1 VEGRNLGGQAKLSF
15 CEKLFSPNPGGI
27 MLTLYINRRDLSRP
41 KEKQITSPEATKEDE
56 ALDLTLRPKVWEDFV
71 GQKKLKKNLRIIIE
85 AAKKRK
91 ELCTEHLLLYGNS
104 GLGKTT
110 LSHLIAKEMG
120 SDIKITSGPAIEKAG
135 DLAAV
140 LTNLSEGSV
149 LFIDEIHRLYKV
161 IEEFLYPAMEEY
173 KLNIILGKGPMAKT
187 MEVPLPRFTLIG
199 ATTRIALLSSPLR
212 SRFGAIFQL
221 NFYGSEDIEKIIER
235 SAKILN
241 TQIEPEA
248 IKIIAQRSRFTPRVA
263 NRLLKR
269 VRDWAQVEAN
279 GIITEKI
286 AKRALNFLEIDKMG
300 LEKADR
306 KILHTI
312 IKKFNGGPVGLQ
324 AIAASTSSEE
334 DMILEICEPYLM
346 KMGFIERTPRGRVA
360 TGLAY
365 KHLGIKYKAGQKK
378 LI

>member
-1 VEGRNLGGQAKLSF
+1 MYQTTINMSRD
-15 CEKLFSPNPGGI
+15 
-27 MLTLYINRRDLSRP
+27 NRRGV
-41 KEKQITSPEATKEDE
+41 TSPKTTKEDE
-56 ALDLTLRPKVWEDFV
+56 FLDLTLRPKVWEDFI
-71 GQKKLKKNLRIIIE
+71 GQEKIKKNLKIIIE

-91 ELCTEHLLLYGNS
+91 ELCTEHLLFHGNS

-110 LSHLIAKEMG
+110 LSYLVAKEMG
-120 SDIKITSGPAIEKAG
+120 SDIKVTSGPALEKAG

-140 LTNLSEGSV
+140 LTNISEGSV
-149 LFIDEIHRLYKV
+149 LFIDEIHRLYKT

-173 KLNIILGKGPMAKT
+173 KLNIILGRGPMART
-187 MEVPLPRFTLIG
+187 MEIPLPRFTLIG

-221 NFYGSEDIEKIIER
+221 DFYGVKDVEEVIQR

-241 TQIEPEA
+241 VQIEPAA
-248 IKIIAQRSRFTPRVA
+248 IEEIARRSRFTPRVA

-269 VRDWAQVEAN
+269 VRDWAQVEAD
-279 GIITEKI
+279 GIVTKKITQ
-286 AKRALNFLEIDKMG
+286 RALEFLEIDDAG
-300 LEKADR
+300 LEKQDR
-306 KILHTI
+306 RILQAI
-312 IKKFNGGPVGLQ
+312 IETFGGGPVGLQ
-324 AIAASTSSEE
+324 AIAAATSSEE

-346 KMGFIERTPRGRVA
+346 KLGFIERTPRGRMA

-365 KHLGIKYKAGQKK
+365 KHLGMKHKGNQRK